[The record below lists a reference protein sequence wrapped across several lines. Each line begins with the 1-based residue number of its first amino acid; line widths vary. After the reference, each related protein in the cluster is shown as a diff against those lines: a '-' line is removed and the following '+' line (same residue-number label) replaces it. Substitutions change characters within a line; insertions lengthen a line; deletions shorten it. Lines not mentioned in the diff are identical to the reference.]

1 MTLLFFALGA
11 LDLLDAI
18 DATFSDSKRREIIE
32 WVYSQQLLPVEGSD
46 GGIY

>member
-18 DATFSDSKRREIIE
+18 DATFSDPQRREIIE
-32 WVYSQQLLPVEGSD
+32 WVYAQHLVAPEGSD
-46 GGIY
+46 GGFH